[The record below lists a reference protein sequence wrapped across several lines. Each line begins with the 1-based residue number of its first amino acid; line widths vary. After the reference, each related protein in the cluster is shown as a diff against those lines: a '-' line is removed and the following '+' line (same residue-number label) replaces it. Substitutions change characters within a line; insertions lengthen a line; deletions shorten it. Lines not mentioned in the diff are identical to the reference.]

1 MHYLVIGGAGYIGSH
16 MVKSLLE
23 QGYQVTVVD
32 DLSSGHRSAVL
43 GAQLLIHDFSDR
55 NFLDQLFSSHLFDG
69 VFHFASR
76 ILVGESIAN
85 PAKYFRENT
94 VATLTLL
101 EAMRD
106 NGVNRLIFSS
116 TAAVYGEPQY
126 LPIDE
131 LHQKV
136 PMNPYGSSKYMAE
149 LMMADFSRAHGL
161 QYVALRYFNAAGADA
176 QARLGER
183 HDPETH
189 LIPLALKAVLG
200 THPPLKLFGTDY
212 STPDG
217 TCIRDYIHVD
227 DLASAHLLAMNY
239 LIQGGESAAFNL
251 GNGDG
256 YSVQQVIDVVAKVTG
271 KPVPVELAPPRE
283 GDPERLV
290 ADANKAKL
298 VLGWQPELNDL
309 ETIIQHAWNWELHLK
324 HTEENVIE

>member
-1 MHYLVIGGAGYIGSH
+1 MAKL
-16 MVKSLLE
+16 LLE
-23 QGYQVTVVD
+23 KGHQVTVVD
-32 DLSSGHRSAVL
+32 DLSSGHRASLL
-43 GAQLLIHDFSDR
+43 GGKLLVHDFSDR
-55 NFLDQLFSSHLFDG
+55 TFLNQLFSSHAFDG

-106 NGVNRLIFSS
+106 NDVNRLIFSS

-149 LMMADFSRAHGL
+149 LMMADFARAHRL
-161 QYVALRYFNAAGADA
+161 QYVALRYFNAAGADS

-200 THPPLKLFGTDY
+200 TNPPLKIFGTDY

-227 DLASAHLLAMNY
+227 DLASAHLLAMKY
-239 LIQGGESAAFNL
+239 LIQGGESTAFNL
-251 GNGDG
+251 GNGAG
-256 YSVQQVIDVVAKVTG
+256 YSVQQVVDVVTKVTG
-271 KPVPVELAPPRE
+271 KQVPVELAPPRE

-290 ADANKAKL
+290 ADANKARL

-309 ETIIQHAWNWELHLK
+309 ETIIQHAWNWELRLK